1 MCERLGAAATPVVLT
16 RGARPRRPA
25 DPIVVQV
32 DRPFLLAVR
41 HARSGAI
48 HFLPQVAHP

>member
-1 MCERLGAAATPVVLT
+1 V
-16 RGARPRRPA
+16 
-25 DPIVVQV
+25 DV

-48 HFLPQVAHP
+48 YFLAQVARP